1 MKLSQKQIDGRM
13 AILTYWLNFGKG
25 DEPYNRH
32 IVDRI
37 YNGFHH
43 ICIEE
48 TNDLLIAGTMREC
61 YDAMYYMTQGIKFGK
76 GIM

>member
-1 MKLSQKQIDGRM
+1 MKLSQKHLNERM
-13 AILTYWLNFGKG
+13 SNLTYWLNFDKG
-25 DEPYNRH
+25 DKPYDRH

-48 TNDLLIAGTMREC
+48 TNDLLIAGTLREC
-61 YDAMYYMTQGIKFGK
+61 YNAI
-76 GIM
+76 